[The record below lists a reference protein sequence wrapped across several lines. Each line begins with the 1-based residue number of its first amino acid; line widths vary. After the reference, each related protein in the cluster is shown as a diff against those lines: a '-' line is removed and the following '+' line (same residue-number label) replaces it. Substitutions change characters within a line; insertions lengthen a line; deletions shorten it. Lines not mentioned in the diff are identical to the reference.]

1 MGAKE
6 LGGRGLGILGEARRQ
21 KNKNKSGMAKALEG
35 MDGLNTHM
43 ITSIVTHRFNC

>member
-1 MGAKE
+1 MEEVLESWEKLEGK
-6 LGGRGLGILGEARRQ
+6 

-43 ITSIVTHRFNC
+43 LT